1 MGRTIA
7 TLLLAVG
14 LALAPGRHGTAVEAS
29 NGAPRFDR
37 TVLGAS
43 LFRAAWAYRH
53 DRAWLEDQLEF
64 LAEHDFDA
72 IRVLGEVG
80 DPAEPDFW
88 DGREIDWRW
97 PDYESVISGL
107 TDLAYEHY
115 GLRVQW
121 TIFAGAPLA
130 DRATRDEIVDRFLR
144 MSRGREAKIL
154 AFEIANEYF
163 KNGFPGAEGVTELG
177 RLARH
182 MKEATT
188 IPVAASSHS
197 PDLCG
202 LYASAAVDMATFHFD
217 RSRRDPPSAMISETG
232 CATLPPIQSNNEPI
246 GPGSSVESESDPYR
260 IVAAAANT
268 YLSGMPIYIFHSG
281 PGVRDDPYHPLGLRP
296 SRLQDVRGIN
306 RIVGG
311 LYAMKGYLPSD
322 VHLWARHKREDP
334 LHPFV
339 IDGPVESAIAAS
351 RDARSVVVLSD
362 ITGPLVLTA
371 RRDMN
376 VEVVDPP
383 TGEVR
388 VRTRLTKGDRLTLDP
403 SPAYILLTS

>member
-1 MGRTIA
+1 MIA
-7 TLLLAVG
+7 VLLLAVG
-14 LALAPGRHGTAVEAS
+14 LVEAS
-29 NGAPRFDR
+29 NNAPRIDR

-53 DRAWLEDQLEF
+53 DRAWLDDQLEF

-80 DPAEPDFW
+80 DPSAPDFW

-97 PDYESVISGL
+97 PDYESVIAGL
-107 TDLAYEHY
+107 TDLAYDRY

-121 TIFAGAPLA
+121 TIFAGAPIT
-130 DRATRDEIVDRFLR
+130 DRAARDGIVERFLR

-154 AFEIANEYF
+154 AFEIANEYS
-163 KNGFPGAEGVTELG
+163 KNGFPGTEGVTELG
-177 RLARH
+177 RLAGH

-188 IPVAASSHS
+188 VPVAASSHS

-202 LYASAAVDMATFHFD
+202 LYASGAVDMATFHFD
-217 RSRRDPPSAMISETG
+217 RARRDPQSVTASESG
-232 CATLPPIQSNNEPI
+232 CPTLPPIVSNNEPI

-260 IVAAAANT
+260 IVTDAANT
-268 YLSGMPIYIFHSG
+268 YLLGMPIYIFHSG

-296 SRLQDVRGIN
+296 SRLQDLRGVN
-306 RIVGG
+306 RILGG
-311 LYAMKGYLPSD
+311 LYAMKGYLPND
-322 VHLWARHKREDP
+322 VHLWARHTREDP
-334 LHPFV
+334 SHPFS
-339 IDGPVESAIAAS
+339 IEGPVQSAIAAS
-351 RDARSVVVLSD
+351 RDARSVVVLSE
-362 ITGPLVLTA
+362 ITGPVVLTA

-388 VRTRLTKGDRLTLDP
+388 AHTRLTKGDRLTLDP
-403 SPAYILLTS
+403 SPAYILLGS